1 MDAFK
6 KKAIALSALPLALFF
21 GAAFQS
27 SPSVPDQLKAIQ
39 SELSGLKPRKFYLT
53 RTEHDGAH
61 ALSACAAGYHM
72 ASLWEILE
80 PSNLRYDTEL
90 GFTQDDSGF
99 GPPSG
104 ALSSNTVGWI
114 RTGQSANFST
124 SLGEANCNAWT
135 SGSDVESAAGAGLN
149 SNWISTNVL
158 VVSPWAFIRFSCDSS
173 VRVWCV
179 QN

>member
-1 MDAFK
+1 MYRFNKSLLVLVGLLILNA
-6 KKAIALSALPLALFF
+6 AAPAPPVSQGQGPPQF
-21 GAAFQS
+21 G
-27 SPSVPDQLKAIQ
+27 
-39 SELSGLKPRKFYLT
+39 PRKFYLT
-53 RTEHDGAH
+53 RTLHDGAH

-80 PSNLRYDTEL
+80 PSNLRYNTEL